1 MKERISKELKDAMK
15 ARDTGRVSVLR
26 MLSAEILNL
35 EKSGKEFECQDVVKG
50 YAKKLKKTIEEYKRL
65 GVQDR
70 VEANESEL
78 AIVEEFL
85 PEQLSDDELGKIVSE
100 VVKSEK
106 LTSKD
111 MGLAMKI
118 IMGKYKGV
126 ADGKKVQSLLK
137 GIFKG

>member
-70 VEANESEL
+70 VGANESEL
-78 AIVEEFL
+78 AIVGEFVAK
-85 PEQLSDDELGKIVSE
+85 QLSDDELGKIVSE

-126 ADGKKVQSLLK
+126 VDGKKVQSLLK